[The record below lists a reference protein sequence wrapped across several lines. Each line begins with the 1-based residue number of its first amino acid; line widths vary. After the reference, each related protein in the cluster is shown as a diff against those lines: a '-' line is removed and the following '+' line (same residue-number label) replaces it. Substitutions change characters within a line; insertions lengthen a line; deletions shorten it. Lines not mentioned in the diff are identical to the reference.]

1 VVSAYLQAIAVG
13 DDPRLDVVLTGSGPR
28 TLEDAFV
35 AVGAAYG
42 ARHRISSEAWE
53 AVGVPPDV
61 LAAARI
67 SPSSG
72 PPTAPPGPTSG

>member
-1 VVSAYLQAIAVG
+1 VVSAYLQAIDVG
-13 DDPRLDVVLTGSGPR
+13 DDPRLHLVVTDTGPR

-42 ARHRISSEAWE
+42 VRHRISTEAWE

-72 PPTAPPGPTSG
+72 PPAAPPGPTSG